1 MSQQRGIFGTTYGVS
16 FDAAKDAIIRGN
28 VFEISRRATLATSG
42 DILEIGFT
50 VPAGVTVYAT
60 IEATASTIATL
71 TILEGVTSLAEASG
85 TVAVA
90 YNQNRNSSTATGI
103 TPKYTG
109 VTGAAFTYSG
119 GTVISSRQIA
129 TGSPGGN
136 PNAIPGIVLKVA
148 TSTVIRL
155 ASGANTCD
163 AALVLRYV
171 EDPR

>member
-1 MSQQRGIFGTTYGVS
+1 MSQQRGVFGTTYEMT
-16 FDAAKDAIIRGN
+16 FDAARDAVIRGN
-28 VFEISRRATLATSG
+28 VYEVSRRATLSTSG

-50 VPAGVTVYAT
+50 VPAGVTAFAS
-60 IEATASTIATL
+60 IEATASTIATV
-71 TILEGVTSLAEASG
+71 TVIEGVASLTQASG
-85 TVAVA
+85 VAGVA
-90 YNQNRNSSTATGI
+90 YNQNRNLAATTGI
-103 TPKYTG
+103 TPIWTG

-119 GTVISSRQIA
+119 GTTIASRQVA

-136 PNAIPGIVLKVA
+136 PNAMPGIVLKSGA
-148 TSTVIRL
+148 STVIRL